1 MKNEHELY
9 VVYSLN
15 VTTDQYAAIK
25 PGKPLFFSSRA
36 NAEDVIRRYRE
47 LYAFLYDEASQGE
60 KVYCLILETYALD
73 SPYRYQLAT
82 RVYTPDGRLVND
94 SLVPD
99 DAPFYGRPKGSIQ
112 HQVGDLVEV
121 PCGDRLLIGIV
132 ASQPICLCE
141 GDKPYGL
148 SASDDCYTI
157 IQHPDLEINY
167 AHAPLVFKP
176 SRTVDTSVSDS
187 LFTALKAYTH
197 QESY

>member
-1 MKNEHELY
+1 MKNEQALY
-9 VVYSLN
+9 LVYSLN

-25 PGKPLFFSSRA
+25 PGKPLFFSSKRK
-36 NAEDVIRRYRE
+36 AEEVISRYKD

-73 SPYRYQLAT
+73 SPFRYQLAT
-82 RVYTPDGRLVND
+82 RVYTADGRLVND
-94 SLVPD
+94 CLVPD
-99 DAPFYGRPKGSIQ
+99 DAPFYGRPIGRIQ

-141 GDKPYGL
+141 GEKPYGL
-148 SASDDCYTI
+148 TASDDCYTI
-157 IQHPDLEINY
+157 IQHPDMEINY

-176 SRTVDTSVSDS
+176 SRSVEPAVCEA
-187 LFTALKAYTH
+187 LQTALKAYAVAD
-197 QESY
+197 

>member
-1 MKNEHELY
+1 MKNEQALY
-9 VVYSLN
+9 LVYSLN
-15 VTTDQYAAIK
+15 VTTDHYAAIK
-25 PGKPLFFSSRA
+25 PGKPLFFSSKLK
-36 NAEDVIRRYRE
+36 AEDVIRRYKD
-47 LYAFLYDEASQGE
+47 LYAFLYDDASQGE
-60 KVYCLILETYALD
+60 KVYCLILETYAMD

-82 RVYTPDGRLVND
+82 RVYTPYGRLIND
-94 SLVPD
+94 CLVPD

-132 ASQPICLCE
+132 ACQPMCLCE

-157 IQHPDLEINY
+157 IQHPDLEVNY

-176 SRTVDTSVSDS
+176 SRTIDPAVNDV
-187 LFTALKAYTH
+187 LQTALKTYAV
-197 QESY
+197 EM